1 MKNFVSVGTSAA
13 RFQDI
18 SPNPQ
23 KLAGM
28 CAKLKCCLNYEVDN
42 YVEASRKLPAKD
54 IVLQTQ
60 DGDYHYFKADI
71 LAGLISYSTDK
82 NMAANVETISAVRA
96 KQIIEMNRRGEKP
109 VSLEEDGKKQQPQG
123 PIDLAT
129 QENIARFDR
138 AKNKNKKKKPHQQ
151 GQPQSAKSDKDAK
164 A

>member
-1 MKNFVSVGTSAA
+1 
-13 RFQDI
+13 
-18 SPNPQ
+18 
-23 KLAGM
+23 
-28 CAKLKCCLNYEVDN
+28 
-42 YVEASRKLPAKD
+42 
-54 IVLQTQ
+54 
-60 DGDYHYFKADI
+60 
-71 LAGLISYSTDK
+71 
-82 NMAANVETISAVRA
+82 VETISAARA

-138 AKNKNKKKKPHQQ
+138 AKKKKKKKKPHQQ